1 MTRERTILSLFPFLL
16 APAIWQSSS
25 SPLTLS
31 YFAGKR
37 AVADP
42 GRLMCNMLLLKTL
55 YSSVR
60 FSLAMRRSLPAAHR
74 KTTFD
79 IHLQYTTERMPSGN
93 APLHLPASVGGGLC
107 IYVLPAGKRRGFITT
122 TMPPARSLSPS
133 SCRFLCLFSAPVT
146 NSGTLQTSSRLDRS
160 ALDSSPGP
168 PDRLLG
174 LTVTSGVPTGQR
186 RHANARC
193 TTLQHHV

>member
-31 YFAGKR
+31 HFAGKR

-42 GRLMCNMLLLKTL
+42 GRLMRNMLLLKTL

-60 FSLAMRRSLPAAHR
+60 FSLAMRRSLPVAHR

-93 APLHLPASVGGGLC
+93 PPLHLPASVGGGLC

-122 TMPPARSLSPS
+122 TMPPARSLALAVVLSIFVS
-133 SCRFLCLFSAPVT
+133 FLSACHQLQNTSDKLAARSVRFEPLPR
-146 NSGTLQTSSRLDRS
+146 TS
-160 ALDSSPGP
+160 
-168 PDRLLG
+168 
-174 LTVTSGVPTGQR
+174 
-186 RHANARC
+186 
-193 TTLQHHV
+193 